1 MLTIDFRGVYYT
13 EISYPLAIHLHKYKK
28 KKSTIADTEIIE
40 YDYDLL

>member
-1 MLTIDFRGVYYT
+1 MLTIDFRSVYYA

-28 KKSTIADTEIIE
+28 KSAIADTAIIE

>member
-13 EISYPLAIHLHKYKK
+13 EISYPFAIHLHKYKK
-28 KKSTIADTEIIE
+28 STIADTAIIE